1 MALPSLYTPEE
12 VARKVKVER
21 QTVYHWL
28 SAGLLRGLRV
38 GSTWRITE
46 EDLMNFM
53 TRHSRR
59 KTTEPTEPPPPE
71 EKPKP

>member
-28 SAGLLRGLRV
+28 SSGRLRGLRV

-46 EDLMNFM
+46 EDLLNFM
-53 TRHSRR
+53 TRRSPQ
-59 KTTEPTEPPPPE
+59 KPSEPPPD
-71 EKPKP
+71 KA

>member
-1 MALPSLYTPEE
+1 MALPTLYTPEE
-12 VARKVKVER
+12 IARQVKVER

-46 EDLMNFM
+46 EDLLHFM
-53 TRHSRR
+53 TRHSRG
-59 KTTEPTEPPPPE
+59 KFPGSPE
-71 EKPKP
+71 GTKP

>member
-28 SAGLLRGLRV
+28 TSGLLRGLRV

-46 EDLMNFM
+46 EDLLHFM

-59 KTTEPTEPPPPE
+59 KF
-71 EKPKP
+71 PKPPGERKEPQS

>member
-28 SAGLLRGLRV
+28 SSGMLRGLRV

-46 EDLMNFM
+46 EDLLNFM
-53 TRHSRR
+53 TRHLRG
-59 KTTEPTEPPPPE
+59 KHTEPPPE
-71 EKPKP
+71 GK

>member
-59 KTTEPTEPPPPE
+59 KGPGQPQDPE
-71 EKPKP
+71 SKT

>member
-21 QTVYHWL
+21 RTVYHWL
-28 SAGLLRGLRV
+28 SQGRLRGLRV

-46 EDLMNFM
+46 EDLMDFM
-53 TRHSRR
+53 TRQSRR
-59 KTTEPTEPPPPE
+59 KSAGPPQEP
-71 EKPKP
+71 KA

>member
-1 MALPSLYTPEE
+1 MALPSLFTPEE

-28 SAGLLRGLRV
+28 SSGMLRGLRI

-46 EDLMNFM
+46 EDLMDFM
-53 TRHSRR
+53 TRNARR
-59 KTTEPTEPPPPE
+59 KAPPAPE
-71 EKPKP
+71 EPKG

>member
-21 QTVYHWL
+21 STVYHWL

-46 EDLMNFM
+46 EDLLEFM
-53 TRHSRR
+53 KRSARS
-59 KTTEPTEPPPPE
+59 KPSDAP
-71 EKPKP
+71 PKPE

>member
-28 SAGLLRGLRV
+28 SSGLLRGLRV
-38 GSTWRITE
+38 GSNWRITE

-53 TRHSRR
+53 TRHSRQ
-59 KTTEPTEPPPPE
+59 KPPGPPE
-71 EKPKP
+71 TPRR

>member
-12 VARKVKVER
+12 VAQKVKVER

-28 SAGLLRGLRV
+28 STGVLRGLRV

-46 EDLMNFM
+46 EDLLIFM
-53 TRHSRR
+53 TRHLRR
-59 KTTEPTEPPPPE
+59 KPTGPPQEPQP
-71 EKPKP
+71 

>member
-28 SAGLLRGLRV
+28 STGQLRGLRV

-46 EDLMNFM
+46 EDLLNFM

-59 KTTEPTEPPPPE
+59 KPPGNPE
-71 EKPKP
+71 DPKP

>member
-28 SAGLLRGLRV
+28 SSGRLRGLRV
-38 GSTWRITE
+38 GSNWRITE
-46 EDLMNFM
+46 EDLLEFM
-53 TRHSRR
+53 TRHSQR
-59 KTTEPTEPPPPE
+59 KPTGSSE
-71 EKPKP
+71 ESKT

>member
-21 QTVYHWL
+21 STVYHWL
-28 SAGLLRGLRV
+28 AEGLLRGLRV

-46 EDLMNFM
+46 EDLLEFM
-53 TRHSRR
+53 KRNTRR
-59 KTTEPTEPPPPE
+59 KSSEPPP
-71 EKPKP
+71 KTDA

>member
-28 SAGLLRGLRV
+28 SSGRLRGLRV

-46 EDLMNFM
+46 EDLLEFM
-53 TRHSRR
+53 TRHAPR
-59 KTTEPTEPPPPE
+59 KSPGSSEEP
-71 EKPKP
+71 KA

>member
-28 SAGLLRGLRV
+28 TSGLLRGLRV

-46 EDLMNFM
+46 EDLLHFM
-53 TRHSRR
+53 TRHSRG
-59 KTTEPTEPPPPE
+59 KFPGAPE
-71 EKPKP
+71 EQQPPKP

>member
-1 MALPSLYTPEE
+1 MALPTLYTPEE

-28 SAGLLRGLRV
+28 SSGRLRGLRV

-46 EDLMNFM
+46 EDLLQFM
-53 TRHSRR
+53 TRHSRG
-59 KTTEPTEPPPPE
+59 KASGAQ
-71 EKPKP
+71 EKPKTDT

>member
-1 MALPSLYTPEE
+1 MALPSLYTPAE

-28 SAGLLRGLRV
+28 SSGLLRGFRV

-46 EDLMNFM
+46 EDLLHFM

-59 KTTEPTEPPPPE
+59 QLPGPARGPNP
-71 EKPKP
+71 